1 MSELAPLIGVVAACR
16 LLDLPRRSFYRQ
28 QADPPPSRPARERT
42 PHPRALSDQEQAEV
56 RATLNSERFADR
68 SPRTIYATLLD
79 EGVYLCHWRTMYRL
93 LAADAATR
101 ERRAIRRHPLYSR
114 PELLATAPRQV
125 WSWDITKLRGPYA
138 GVWYSLYVVL
148 DIFSRAIVGWLVAER
163 EDALLAEQLLADACA
178 REGIGWQ
185 ELVIHADRG
194 APMTSKTVSELLVD
208 LGVSRSHSRPRV
220 SNDNPYSEAQFKTLK
235 YGASYPERFA
245 SLDEAR
251 VWVRAFV
258 SWYNSEHRHS
268 GIGLLTPL
276 AVHQGQAPALLA
288 GRQEVL
294 DLSYASHPERFVRG
308 RPMPA
313 GVPSSVWINAPQ
325 PATEALALVTTPAP
339 VPLAAPGSR
348 VSAAQRPLDAGPPS
362 GDPQPLLVAQPEP
375 LFVP

>member
-1 MSELAPLIGVVAACR
+1 MVAACR

-28 QADPPPSRPARERT
+28 QAAPPPPRPARERS
-42 PHPRALSDQEQAEV
+42 PHPRALSDQEQATI
-56 RATLNSERFADR
+56 RATRNSERFGDR
-68 SPRTIYATLLD
+68 SPRTVYATLLD
-79 EGVYLCHWRTMYRL
+79 EGVHLCHWRTMYRL

-101 ERRAIRRHPLYSR
+101 ERCAIRRHPAYSR
-114 PELLATAPRQV
+114 PELRATAPRQV

-148 DIFSRAIVGWLVAER
+148 DIFSRAIVGWLVADR

-178 REGIGWQ
+178 REGIGCHA
-185 ELVIHADRG
+185 LVIHADRG

-220 SNDNPYSEAQFKTLK
+220 SNDNPYSEAQFKTMK

-245 SLDEAR
+245 SLEEAR
-251 VWVRAFV
+251 MWIRGFV

-308 RPMPA
+308 RPSPA
-313 GVPSSVWINAPQ
+313 AVPSSVWINAPQ
-325 PATEALALVTTPAP
+325 PATDTSALATTPAP
-339 VPLAAPGSR
+339 APLAVPGSR